1 MLHYEIDIMLH
12 YEIDIMYLA
21 IQPSCSST
29 EKIRSF
35 RRATDLHLK
44 YSLETLQ
51 ILRCKFI
58 S

>member
-1 MLHYEIDIMLH
+1 MLH

-51 ILRCKFI
+51 ILRCKFYYLNL
-58 S
+58 